1 MRISIITLVFA
12 LFAPLVATA
21 ASPQLDA
28 IREQAENGQPRQAL
42 QRLNTYLSQ
51 HPGEFDG
58 LLLKGNLLIEAK
70 APNKAEEIYQR
81 LIRDFPQQPEP
92 YNNLAVL
99 HATEGRY
106 EDAAEVLQQA
116 LFTHP
121 SYRAAYE
128 NLGKV
133 YGRFASQAYTEAL
146 GVRPPEDTEPINLV
160 LLAKAE
166 PSGPTSP
173 QGTSPQMARAQ
184 VARPQAASNSR
195 LPQPGQ
201 PPARP
206 TVSRPSET
214 SRPSESQRPK
224 PAGPQATQE
233 TPTTHSRSSGA
244 AEPAAAVPST
254 SEEATMEATRPA
266 SSPEIASST
275 DPDFDSNAITQMV
288 RAWARA
294 WSEQRVSD
302 YLDFYSRSFRPES
315 GASREAWAAL
325 RRRRVQGPKS
335 IRVVVNEFT
344 PPVLREE
351 TASITFTQIYSSD
364 NFSDTMRKSLV
375 LGWEEGAW
383 RILAEGEQP

>member
-1 MRISIITLVFA
+1 MRISIIISLVA
-12 LFAPLVATA
+12 LFAPFVATA

-28 IREQAENGQPRQAL
+28 IREQAENGQPKQAL
-42 QRLNTYLSQ
+42 KRLNTYLSQ
-51 HPGEFDG
+51 QPADFDG
-58 LLLKGNLLIEAK
+58 LLLKGNLLIEVNAPAK
-70 APNKAEEIYQR
+70 AKEIYQS

-92 YNNLAVL
+92 FNNLAVL
-99 HATEGRY
+99 HASEGRY

-116 LFTHP
+116 LSTHP

-146 GVRPPEDTEPINLV
+146 GVKPPEDTEPINLV

-166 PSGPTSP
+166 PS
-173 QGTSPQMARAQ
+173 M
-184 VARPQAASNSR
+184 AASEESAKTPVPSPK
-195 LPQPGQ
+195 LSQPGL
-201 PPARP
+201 PPTLPRVP
-206 TVSRPSET
+206 RPSEGQ
-214 SRPSESQRPK
+214 EPK
-224 PAGPQATQE
+224 PARQAAQE
-233 TPTTHSRSSGA
+233 NPTEPSRI
-244 AEPAAAVPST
+244 EPASKPETIPNT
-254 SEEATMEATRPA
+254 SEEPA
-266 SSPEIASST
+266 PTNLPETIAET

-294 WSEQRVSD
+294 WSEQRVAD
-302 YLDFYSRSFRPES
+302 YLSFYSRSFRPES

-325 RRRRVQGPKS
+325 REKRVRSPKS
-335 IRVVVNEFT
+335 IRVVVNEFA
-344 PPVLREE
+344 PPVLRAE